1 MPHNAR
7 PNALCW
13 CSKMRRKYAQKRRPQ
28 RGALGPDGQVG
39 APGFEPGTSCSQSR
53 RDTGLRYAPKVRA
66 SYYTRPSARNALRSA
81 RNARALWLNAAVFSI
96 DDSAN
101 VPPSSRASKY
111 GS

>member
-1 MPHNAR
+1 MLGAGKR
-7 PNALCW
+7 TFWA
-13 CSKMRRKYAQKRRPQ
+13 SKNE
-28 RGALGPDGQVG
+28 GPSEIRWGLNRQVG

-81 RNARALWLNAAVFSI
+81 RKERARWLEAAVFLI

-101 VPPSSRASKY
+101 VPPRSGASK
-111 GS
+111 